1 MSKKTILIIGGALG
15 LATILFARK
24 KGERGIYAFLPGLI
38 VFAVVSGM
46 LARSQ
51 RANEELNG

>member
-1 MSKKTILIIGGALG
+1 MSRKTILIIGGALG
-15 LATILFARK
+15 LATILYVRK
-24 KGERGIYAFLPGLI
+24 KGERGIYAFLPGLVI
-38 VFAVVSGM
+38 FAVVTGM